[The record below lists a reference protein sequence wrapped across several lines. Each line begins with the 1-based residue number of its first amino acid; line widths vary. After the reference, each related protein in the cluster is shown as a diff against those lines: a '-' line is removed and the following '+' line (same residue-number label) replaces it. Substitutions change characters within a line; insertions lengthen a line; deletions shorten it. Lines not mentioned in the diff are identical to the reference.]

1 MTHNTKKLGLTS
13 REVERLRAQYGFN
26 SIEEKKISPLLSFLK
41 KFTNPITIMI
51 EIAFVLSLLAHK
63 IEDSFII
70 LALLAVNIGVELW
83 QEHKTSHALEALKK
97 NLALKATVL
106 RDGRFVMLPARELVP
121 GDVVKIILGDI
132 VPADVEILDDEMV
145 LVDQSSITGESLP
158 VEKKKGDVLYASSI
172 VQRGSFLARVQ
183 KIGEA
188 TFIGTS
194 AHLVAMAEKQEKSH
208 FQEAIFR
215 IGKFLAILAGILIVI
230 VVVIFLIQGKPLL
243 DIVQFSLILAVASI
257 PVALPAV
264 LSVTMAIGAAALSR
278 EKAIVSNFK
287 SVEELAGVDMLC
299 VDKTGTLT
307 KNELTIAEP
316 KTYHQFSLKDLFVYA
331 YYASEK
337 EHEDAIAHALKGYAQ
352 KHGFLKKVDE
362 HDVVRF
368 VAFTPETKFAQAFI
382 KKNDK
387 EYSILMGAP
396 QVIAEKIAF
405 AKDEYDTLM
414 HDVDSFAQNG
424 FRTLAVAREVGGV
437 IRLVGLI
444 PLYDPPRDDSKTVM
458 EKVQSY
464 GLNIKMIT
472 GDNTAIARFIAK
484 LLGISGDIV
493 DAKTFHTTKQSSQLI
508 EDTEIFTEVVPE
520 DKYRIVEALQKDG
533 HFVAMTGDGVNDAPA
548 LKKADVGIAV
558 AGASP
563 AAREAADIILLT
575 PGLRVIQSAIE
586 HTRIIF
592 NRMQSYAIFRIAETI
607 RIIFF
612 IVLSVVIF
620 GFSPLPAIMIVLLAL
635 LNDIPVMAIA
645 YDNASINKKPTR
657 WHLRETLSIS
667 SVLGAT
673 GLIAS
678 FLVLFVLLKTHF
690 VQQFIGQDITQ
701 AVMYTILFLKLDVS
715 GHSTLYTTRTLEK
728 HFWKRPFPSLK
739 FFIPAF
745 GSRIIGTVLAYFG
758 IFMAPVSIATIV
770 AIWIYSTVWFLIND
784 FVKVQTYKILRRR
797 KVHKIS

>member
-1 MTHNTKKLGLTS
+1 MIHTSEKHGLTS
-13 REVERLRAQYGFN
+13 REVERLREQYGFN
-26 SIEEKKISPLLSFLK
+26 SIEEKKVSPLIHFLK
-41 KFTNPITIMI
+41 KFTNPITLMI
-51 EIAFVLSLLAHK
+51 EVAFVLSLLAHK
-63 IEDSFII
+63 TEDAFII

-97 NLALKATVL
+97 NLALTATVL
-106 RDGRFVMLPARELVP
+106 RDGRFISIPARELVP

-132 VPADVEILDDEMV
+132 VPADVEIIDDEIV
-145 LVDQSSITGESLP
+145 SVDQSSITGESLP
-158 VEKKKGDVLYASSI
+158 VERKKGDILYASSI

-188 TFIGTS
+188 TYIGTS

-215 IGKFLAILAGILIVI
+215 IGKFLAIVAGILIVL
-230 VVVIFLIQGKPLL
+230 VVGVFLIQGKPLIE
-243 DIVQFSLILAVASI
+243 IVQFALVLAVASI

-316 KTYHQFSLKDLFVYA
+316 KTYHQFSVEDLFVYA
-331 YYASEK
+331 FYASEK
-337 EHEDAIAHALKGYAQ
+337 EHEDAIAHAIKEYAQ
-352 KHGFLKKVDE
+352 KHGFLKKIDE
-362 HDVVRF
+362 YDIVRF

-387 EYSILMGAP
+387 EYSVLMGAP
-396 QVIAEKIAF
+396 QVIAEKI
-405 AKDEYDTLM
+405 
-414 HDVDSFAQNG
+414 SFAQGEYDMIMRDVDTFARNG
-424 FRTLAVAREVGGV
+424 FRTLAVARKVDGV
-437 IRLVGLI
+437 IHLVGII
-444 PLYDPPRDDSKTVM
+444 PLYDPPRDDSKTIM
-458 EKVQSY
+458 KKVRSY
-464 GLNIKMIT
+464 GLKIKMIT
-472 GDNTAIARFIAK
+472 GDNIAIARFIAK
-484 LLGISGDIV
+484 LLGISGDII
-493 DAKTFHTTKQSSQLI
+493 DAETFHNSPDNSQLI
-508 EDTEIFTEVVPE
+508 EDTEIFTEVIPA
-520 DKYRIVEALQKDG
+520 DKYHIVEALQKDG

-563 AAREAADIILLT
+563 AAREAADIILLS
-575 PGLRVIQSAIE
+575 PGLHVIQSALE
-586 HTRIIF
+586 HTRMIF
-592 NRMQSYAIFRIAETI
+592 SRMQSYATFRIAETI

-612 IVLSVVIF
+612 IVLSVLIF

-645 YDNASINKKPTR
+645 YDNALVNKKPTR

-667 SVLGAT
+667 SVLGVT
-673 GLIAS
+673 GLMAS
-678 FLVLFVLLKTHF
+678 FLLLFVLLKTHF
-690 VQQFIGQDITQ
+690 VQHFIGQDITQ
-701 AVMYTILFLKLDVS
+701 AVIYTIIFLKLDVS

-758 IFMAPVSIATIV
+758 VFMAPVSFATIV
-770 AIWIYSTVWFLIND
+770 AIWVYSTVWFLIND
-784 FVKVQTYKILRRR
+784 FVKVQTYKILRKR
-797 KVHKIS
+797 KVHKV